1 MLFFVVQMTVFGVPG
16 RGVCVKSLL
25 GQHAAVKNFKNLNFW
40 VKKFSWKNQSPID
53 WKCIPCWK
61 RFMIILFLFYLGKMV
76 LEEHVELANDRQGR
90 GSQPEADIVSIEKV
104 ES

>member
-1 MLFFVVQMTVFGVPG
+1 
-16 RGVCVKSLL
+16 
-25 GQHAAVKNFKNLNFW
+25 
-40 VKKFSWKNQSPID
+40 
-53 WKCIPCWK
+53 
-61 RFMIILFLFYLGKMV
+61 MIILFLFYLGKMV